1 MRRGRLLIL
10 VAIIL
15 LLGVAAAFLFLR
27 RAGGGGGGVG
37 VPVTPVAI
45 DRRNVVIASQDI
57 SRGAV
62 IPENGVIVV
71 PFPADAV
78 VETMIQ
84 EDIKQVVGRY
94 ARQDIARGVPITT
107 GMITDK
113 AGNLLG
119 SGSTASIAIPP
130 GYTAIAVPMNRL
142 SGVGYALRDGDSV
155 DVIATMLMVDV
166 DADFQSV
173 LPNSSLILLGNN
185 TAPLTGYACQE
196 VKASDKGLECIN
208 PEPPPF
214 ARVDTEATTGTQLY
228 AKPSESQRPRLVS
241 QRLVENA
248 IVLHVGSF
256 AVPDSEN
263 QTAIGAA
270 AAPAAGAPPQATP
283 EVATG
288 PAVPDIVTLIVTP
301 QDALTINW
309 AIKSGVD
316 LVLTLRG
323 PKDDSTTET
332 TSVTLKYL
340 VDNYNITVPSKL
352 PYGLEPRLTLPIN
365 PVLPND
371 KPAVTPAAK

>member
-15 LLGVAAAFLFLR
+15 LLGVAAVYLFIVK
-27 RAGGGGGGVG
+27 AGQGGGGGGEA
-37 VPVTPVAI
+37 TPIAI
-45 DRRNVVIASQDI
+45 DRQNVVIAAQDI

-62 IPENGVIVV
+62 IPENGVILA

-78 VETMIQ
+78 VETMITN
-84 EDIKQVVGRY
+84 DVKQVIGRY
-94 ARQDIARGVPITT
+94 ARQDIARGLPITT
-107 GMITDK
+107 GMITK
-113 AGNLLG
+113 EAGDLLG
-119 SGSTASIAIPP
+119 TGSTASVAIPP

-142 SGVGYALRDGDSV
+142 SGVAYALRDGDNV
-155 DVIATMLMVDV
+155 DVIGTMLMVDL

-173 LPNSSLILLGNN
+173 LPNSSMILLGNN

-196 VKASDKGLECIN
+196 VKASEKGLECIN
-208 PEPPPF
+208 PEAPPF

-256 AVPDSEN
+256 TIQGAED
-263 QTAIGAA
+263 QAGIGAP
-270 AAPAAGAPPQATP
+270 AAPAAGAPPQTTP

-288 PAVPDIVTLIVTP
+288 PVAPDIVTLIVTP

-340 VDNYNITVPSKL
+340 VDNYNITVPTKL
-352 PYGLEPRLTLPIN
+352 PYGLEPRLTLPVS

-371 KPAVTPAAK
+371 KPAAVPAAK

>member
-27 RAGGGGGGVG
+27 GVKPPG
-37 VPVTPVAI
+37 TDAQTTPVAV
-45 DRRNVVIASQDI
+45 DRQNVVIAAQDI

-62 IPENGVIVV
+62 IPANGVILA

-78 VETMIQ
+78 VETMITG
-84 EDIKQVVGRY
+84 DVSQVIGKY
-94 ARQDIARGVPITT
+94 ARQDIARGLPVTT
-107 GMITDK
+107 GMVTDQ
-113 AGNLLG
+113 AGDLLG
-119 SGSTASIAIPP
+119 TGSEASVAIPP

-142 SGVGYALRDGDSV
+142 SGVAYALRDGDSV
-155 DVIATMLMVDV
+155 DVIGTMLMVDL
-166 DADFQSV
+166 DADFQTV
-173 LPNSSLILLGNN
+173 LPNSSMILLGNN

-208 PEPPPF
+208 PEAPPF
-214 ARVDTEATTGTQLY
+214 ARVDTEETTGTQLY
-228 AKPSESQRPRLVS
+228 AKPSESQRPRLVT

-248 IVLHVGSF
+248 VVLHVGSF
-256 AVPDSEN
+256 PIPGVEG

-270 AAPAAGAPPQATP
+270 AAPAVGAPPQTTP
-283 EVATG
+283 QVATG
-288 PAVPDIVTLIVTP
+288 PAPPDIVTLIVTP

-309 AIKSGVD
+309 AMKSGVD

-323 PKDDSTTET
+323 PKDDTTTET

-352 PYGLEPRLTLPIN
+352 PYGLEPRLTTPIQ

-371 KPAVTPAAK
+371 QVVATPAAR

>member
-15 LLGVAAAFLFLR
+15 LLGVAAVYLFIVK
-27 RAGGGGGGVG
+27 AGQGGGGGGEA
-37 VPVTPVAI
+37 TPIAI
-45 DRRNVVIASQDI
+45 DRQNVVIAAQDI

-62 IPENGVIVV
+62 IPENGVILA

-78 VETMIQ
+78 VETMITN
-84 EDIKQVVGRY
+84 DVKQVIGRY
-94 ARQDIARGVPITT
+94 ARQDIARGLPITT
-107 GMITDK
+107 GMITK
-113 AGNLLG
+113 EAGDLLG
-119 SGSTASIAIPP
+119 TGSTASVAIPP

-142 SGVGYALRDGDSV
+142 SGVAYALRDGDNV
-155 DVIATMLMVDV
+155 DVIGTMLMVDL
-166 DADFQSV
+166 DADFQSI
-173 LPNSSLILLGNN
+173 LPNSSMILLGNN
-185 TAPLTGYACQE
+185 AAPLTGYACQE
-196 VKASDKGLECIN
+196 VKASEKGLECIN
-208 PEPPPF
+208 PEAPPF

-256 AVPDSEN
+256 TIQGAED
-263 QTAIGAA
+263 QAGIGAP
-270 AAPAAGAPPQATP
+270 AAPAAGAPPQTTP

-288 PAVPDIVTLIVTP
+288 PVAPDIVTLIVTP

-340 VDNYNITVPSKL
+340 VDNYNITVPTKL
-352 PYGLEPRLTLPIN
+352 PYGLEPRLTLPVS

-371 KPAVTPAAK
+371 KPAAVPAAK

>member
-15 LLGVAAAFLFLR
+15 LLGVAAVYLFIVK
-27 RAGGGGGGVG
+27 AGQGGGGGGEA
-37 VPVTPVAI
+37 TPIAI
-45 DRRNVVIASQDI
+45 DRQNVVIAAQDI

-62 IPENGVIVV
+62 IPENGVILA

-78 VETMIQ
+78 VETMITN
-84 EDIKQVVGRY
+84 DVKQVIGRY
-94 ARQDIARGVPITT
+94 ARQDIARGLPITT
-107 GMITDK
+107 GMITK
-113 AGNLLG
+113 EAGDLLG
-119 SGSTASIAIPP
+119 TGSTASVAIPP

-142 SGVGYALRDGDSV
+142 SGVAYALRDGDNV
-155 DVIATMLMVDV
+155 DVIGTMLMVDL
-166 DADFQSV
+166 DADFQSI
-173 LPNSSLILLGNN
+173 LPNSSMILLGNN

-196 VKASDKGLECIN
+196 VKASEKGLECIN
-208 PEPPPF
+208 PEAPPF

-256 AVPDSEN
+256 TIQGAED
-263 QTAIGAA
+263 QAGIGAP
-270 AAPAAGAPPQATP
+270 AAPAAGAPPQTTP

-288 PAVPDIVTLIVTP
+288 PVAPDIVTLIVTP

-340 VDNYNITVPSKL
+340 VDNYNITVPTKL
-352 PYGLEPRLTLPIN
+352 PYGLEPRLTLPVS

-371 KPAVTPAAK
+371 KPAAVPAAK

>member
-15 LLGVAAAFLFLR
+15 LLGVAAVYLFIVK
-27 RAGGGGGGVG
+27 AGQGGGGGGEA
-37 VPVTPVAI
+37 TPIAI
-45 DRRNVVIASQDI
+45 DRQNVVIAAQDI

-62 IPENGVIVV
+62 IPENGVILA

-78 VETMIQ
+78 VETMITN
-84 EDIKQVVGRY
+84 DVKQVIGRY
-94 ARQDIARGVPITT
+94 ARQDIARGLPITT
-107 GMITDK
+107 GMITK
-113 AGNLLG
+113 EAGDLLG
-119 SGSTASIAIPP
+119 TGSTASVAIPP

-142 SGVGYALRDGDSV
+142 SGVAYALRDGDNV
-155 DVIATMLMVDV
+155 DVIGTMLMVDL
-166 DADFQSV
+166 DADFQSI
-173 LPNSSLILLGNN
+173 LPNSSMILLGNN
-185 TAPLTGYACQE
+185 AAPLTGYACTE
-196 VKASDKGLECIN
+196 VKASEKGLECIN
-208 PEPPPF
+208 PEAPPF

-256 AVPDSEN
+256 TIQGAED
-263 QTAIGAA
+263 QAGIGAP
-270 AAPAAGAPPQATP
+270 AAPAAGAPPQTTP

-288 PAVPDIVTLIVTP
+288 PVAPDIVTLIVTP

-340 VDNYNITVPSKL
+340 VDNYNITVPTKL
-352 PYGLEPRLTLPIN
+352 PYGLEPRLTLPVS

-371 KPAVTPAAK
+371 KPAAVPAAK

>member
-27 RAGGGGGGVG
+27 GVKPPGGGGQA
-37 VPVTPVAI
+37 TPIAI
-45 DRRNVVIASQDI
+45 DRQNVVIAAQDI

-62 IPENGVIVV
+62 IPENGVILA

-78 VETMIQ
+78 VETMITN
-84 EDIKQVVGRY
+84 DVKQVIGRY
-94 ARQDIARGVPITT
+94 ARQDIARGLPITT
-107 GMITDK
+107 GMITK
-113 AGNLLG
+113 EAGDLLG
-119 SGSTASIAIPP
+119 TGSTASVAIPP

-142 SGVGYALRDGDSV
+142 SGVAYALRDGDNV
-155 DVIATMLMVDV
+155 DVIGTMLMVDV
-166 DADFQSV
+166 DADFQSI
-173 LPNSSLILLGNN
+173 LPNSSMILLGNN
-185 TAPLTGYACQE
+185 AAPLTGYACQE
-196 VKASDKGLECIN
+196 VKASEKGLECIN
-208 PEPPPF
+208 PEAPPF

-256 AVPDSEN
+256 TIQGAED
-263 QTAIGAA
+263 QAGIGAP
-270 AAPAAGAPPQATP
+270 AAPAAGAPPQTTP
-283 EVATG
+283 QVATG
-288 PAVPDIVTLIVTP
+288 PVAPDIVTLIVTP

-340 VDNYNITVPSKL
+340 VDNYNITVPTKL
-352 PYGLEPRLTLPIN
+352 PYGLEPRLTLPVS

-371 KPAVTPAAK
+371 KPAAVPAAK

>member
-10 VAIIL
+10 VAIVL
-15 LLGVAAAFLFLR
+15 LLGVAAVYLVTSKIKI
-27 RAGGGGGGVG
+27 GGSAAQE
-37 VPVTPVAI
+37 TPVAL
-45 DRRNVVIASQDI
+45 DRQQVVVAGQDI

-62 IPENGVIVV
+62 IPANGVILA

-78 VETMIQ
+78 VETMITG
-84 EDIKQVVGRY
+84 DVNQVIGKY
-94 ARQDIARGVPITT
+94 ARMDIARGMPITT
-107 GMITDK
+107 GMITTE
-113 AGNLLG
+113 AGKLLG
-119 SGSTASIAIPP
+119 TGSEASIAIPP

-142 SGVGYALRDGDSV
+142 SGVAYALRDGDSV
-155 DVIATMLMVDV
+155 DVIGTMLMVDL
-166 DADFQSV
+166 DEDYQSI
-173 LPNSSLILLGNN
+173 LPNSSMILLGNN
-185 TAPLTGYACQE
+185 AAPLTGYACQE

-214 ARVDTEATTGTQLY
+214 TRVDTEETTGTQL
-228 AKPSESQRPRLVS
+228 AIKPSESQRPRLVT

-256 AVPDSEN
+256 TIPGAEA
-263 QTAIGAA
+263 QTGLGSSSTE
-270 AAPAAGAPPQATP
+270 AGAPPTTPQAVT
-283 EVATG
+283 VQA
-288 PAVPDIVTLIVTP
+288 PDIVTLIVTP

-323 PKDDSTTET
+323 PKDDTTTET

-340 VDNYNITVPSKL
+340 MDNYNITLPSRL
-352 PYGLEPRLTLPIN
+352 PYGLEPRLTTPIK

-371 KPAVTPAAK
+371 QAVPTPVAK

>member
-27 RAGGGGGGVG
+27 RTGGAGGGEGGQA
-37 VPVTPVAI
+37 TPIAI
-45 DRRNVVIASQDI
+45 DRQNVVIAAQDI

-62 IPENGVIVV
+62 IPENGVILA

-78 VETMIQ
+78 VETMITN
-84 EDIKQVVGRY
+84 DVKQVIGRY
-94 ARQDIARGVPITT
+94 ARQDIARGLPITT
-107 GMITDK
+107 GMITK
-113 AGNLLG
+113 EAGDLLG
-119 SGSTASIAIPP
+119 TGSTASVAIPP

-142 SGVGYALRDGDSV
+142 SGVAYALRDGDNV
-155 DVIATMLMVDV
+155 DVIGTMLMVDL
-166 DADFQSV
+166 DADFQSI
-173 LPNSSLILLGNN
+173 LPNSSMILLGNN
-185 TAPLTGYACQE
+185 AAPLTGYACTE
-196 VKASDKGLECIN
+196 VKASEKGLECIN
-208 PEPPPF
+208 PEAPPF

-256 AVPDSEN
+256 TIQGAED
-263 QTAIGAA
+263 QAGIGAP
-270 AAPAAGAPPQATP
+270 AAPAAGAPPQTTP

-288 PAVPDIVTLIVTP
+288 PVAPDIVTLIVTP

-340 VDNYNITVPSKL
+340 VDNYNITVPTKL
-352 PYGLEPRLTLPIN
+352 PYGLEPRLTLPVN

-371 KPAVTPAAK
+371 KPAAVPAAK

>member
-1 MRRGRLLIL
+1 
-10 VAIIL
+10 
-15 LLGVAAAFLFLR
+15 VAAVYLFIVK
-27 RAGGGGGGVG
+27 AGQGGGGGGEA
-37 VPVTPVAI
+37 TPIAI
-45 DRRNVVIASQDI
+45 DRQNVVIAAQDI

-62 IPENGVIVV
+62 IPENGVILA

-78 VETMIQ
+78 VETMITN
-84 EDIKQVVGRY
+84 DVKQVIGRY
-94 ARQDIARGVPITT
+94 ARQDIARGLPITT
-107 GMITDK
+107 GMITK
-113 AGNLLG
+113 EAGDLLG
-119 SGSTASIAIPP
+119 TGSTASVAIPP

-142 SGVGYALRDGDSV
+142 SGVAYALRDGDNV
-155 DVIATMLMVDV
+155 DVIGTMLMVDL
-166 DADFQSV
+166 DADFQSI
-173 LPNSSLILLGNN
+173 LPNSSMILLGNN
-185 TAPLTGYACQE
+185 AAPLTGYACTE
-196 VKASDKGLECIN
+196 VKASEKGLECIN

-256 AVPDSEN
+256 TIQGAED
-263 QTAIGAA
+263 QAGIGAP
-270 AAPAAGAPPQATP
+270 AAPAAGAPPQTTP
-283 EVATG
+283 QVATG
-288 PAVPDIVTLIVTP
+288 PVAPDIVTLIVTP

-340 VDNYNITVPSKL
+340 VDNYNITVPTKL
-352 PYGLEPRLTLPIN
+352 PYGLEPRLTLPVS

-371 KPAVTPAAK
+371 KPAAVPAAK

>member
-15 LLGVAAAFLFLR
+15 LLGVAAVYLFIVK
-27 RAGGGGGGVG
+27 AGQGGGGGGEA
-37 VPVTPVAI
+37 TPIAI
-45 DRRNVVIASQDI
+45 DRQNVVIAAQDI

-62 IPENGVIVV
+62 IPENGVILA

-78 VETMIQ
+78 VETMITN
-84 EDIKQVVGRY
+84 DVKQVIGRY
-94 ARQDIARGVPITT
+94 ARQDIARGLPITT
-107 GMITDK
+107 GMITK
-113 AGNLLG
+113 EAGDLLG
-119 SGSTASIAIPP
+119 TGSTASVAIPP

-142 SGVGYALRDGDSV
+142 SGVAFALRDGDNV
-155 DVIATMLMVDV
+155 DVIGTMLMVDL
-166 DADFQSV
+166 DADFQSI
-173 LPNSSLILLGNN
+173 LPNSSMILLGNN
-185 TAPLTGYACQE
+185 AAPLTGYACTE
-196 VKASDKGLECIN
+196 VKASEKGLECIN
-208 PEPPPF
+208 PEAPPF

-256 AVPDSEN
+256 TIQGAED
-263 QTAIGAA
+263 QAGIGAP
-270 AAPAAGAPPQATP
+270 AAPAAGAPPQTTP

-288 PAVPDIVTLIVTP
+288 PVAPDIVTLIVTP

-340 VDNYNITVPSKL
+340 VDNYNITVPTKL
-352 PYGLEPRLTLPIN
+352 PYGLEPRLTLPVS

-371 KPAVTPAAK
+371 KPAAVPAAK